1 MAASTRAKIL
11 SVMQRN
17 NKLNT
22 NSRSSLG
29 LREMGSDQES
39 IDASLSDRVLN
50 QNQSVE
56 EINLQKGS

>member
-11 SVMQRN
+11 SVMQRK

-29 LREMGSDQES
+29 LLEMGSDQES

-50 QNQSVE
+50 QNQSVQQ
-56 EINLQKGS
+56 INL